1 MLFPVSLVLLLSL
14 SSCTSLTTSE
24 SDPSDHALSSIISP
38 VTLAADSSDPSIVN
52 IPTLGSVRGVLN
64 SLAREFR
71 AIPYASPPFRFTAP
85 VSPLPWN
92 GIRDATVDGPG
103 CMQTCTEP
111 LGVCPASVSE
121 DCLLVNIFT
130 PLTATS
136 ASRLP
141 VIVFL
146 HGGAFRDGFGGGEL
160 YNGTYLAS
168 GGVPA
173 IVVTVS
179 YRLGSFGFLY
189 GAGGNDAAA
198 PSGNYGLL
206 DQRQALIFV
215 QAHIAA
221 FGGDKTRVT
230 LWGQSAGSMSV
241 AAHLIAPAS
250 AGLFA
255 AAALDSEPLALP
267 FRDTESAH
275 ALYNAVVDAAGCQ
288 SAISPGTCLLA
299 LTSSQ
304 LLAAQN
310 IAAKNISVDVP
321 FSLLQAFVPFTPT
334 TGTPDTPNA
343 PLASF
348 QGVSGAAPVADVPI
362 VITTVKSEGTI
373 FIYEGFGAPLSPVD
387 YTLTLAVIFGTSAAV
402 RVEAQYPA
410 PPDAV
415 DLRAL
420 TANVTTAMLFRC
432 ASRNATRLLAA
443 APGRRSP
450 IYLGEWARLISWAPA
465 LWTNATKAYEAC
477 WTNVCHAQELP
488 FLFFPQLPGRTEW
501 TEEDIVLSSAGRS
514 YLTTFAASAGMSM
527 GDGTTNDDNVTPLIW
542 PSLDGNTGATPRMTL
557 DAPVRRIDDAD
568 DEACA
573 LWNQIGYDFY

>member
-1 MLFPVSLVLLLSL
+1 MLFPVALTLLISL
-14 SSCTSLTTSE
+14 SSCTSLKT
-24 SDPSDHALSSIISP
+24 
-38 VTLAADSSDPSIVN
+38 SDPSIVV
-52 IPTLGSVRGVLN
+52 IPNLGSVRGVLN
-64 SLAREFR
+64 SLAREFH
-71 AIPYASPPFRFTAP
+71 AVPYASPPVRFAAP
-85 VSPLPWN
+85 VNPLPWT
-92 GIRDATVDGPG
+92 GIRDATTDGPG
-103 CMQTCTEP
+103 CMQSCTEP
-111 LGVCPASVSE
+111 AGVCPASVSE

-198 PSGNYGLL
+198 PTGNYGLL

-215 QAHIAA
+215 RDHIAA

-230 LWGQSAGSMSV
+230 LWGQSAGSMSA

-267 FRDTESAH
+267 FRDTESAR
-275 ALYNAVVDAAGCQ
+275 ALYTAVVVAAGCEG
-288 SAISPGTCLLA
+288 ATSPGTCLLT
-299 LTSSQ
+299 LTSSA

-310 IAAKNISVDVP
+310 IAYKNITVDLP

-334 TGTPDTPNA
+334 TGTPDAPNA

-348 QGVSGAAPVADVPI
+348 QGLSGAARVADIPI
-362 VITTVKSEGTI
+362 VLTTVKSEGTI
-373 FIYEGFGAPLSPVD
+373 FIYEGFGAPLSPID
-387 YTLTLAVIFGTSAAV
+387 YTLTLAVIFGTDAAV

-410 PPDAV
+410 PPGVV

-420 TANVTTAMLFRC
+420 TANVTTALLFRC
-432 ASRNATRLLAA
+432 AARNATRLLAA
-443 APGRRSP
+443 SPERKSP
-450 IYLGEWARLISWAPA
+450 IYLGEWARLLSWAPA

-488 FLFFPQLPGRTEW
+488 FLFFPQMPGRTDW
-501 TEEDIVLSSAGRS
+501 NEEETLLSSAARS
-514 YLTTFAASAGMSM
+514 YLTTFAVTAGKSM
-527 GDGTTNDDNVTPLIW
+527 GDGTANGDNVTPLIW
-542 PSLDGNTGATPRMTL
+542 PALDGYTGATPRMTL

-573 LWNQIGYDFY
+573 LFNQIGYDFY